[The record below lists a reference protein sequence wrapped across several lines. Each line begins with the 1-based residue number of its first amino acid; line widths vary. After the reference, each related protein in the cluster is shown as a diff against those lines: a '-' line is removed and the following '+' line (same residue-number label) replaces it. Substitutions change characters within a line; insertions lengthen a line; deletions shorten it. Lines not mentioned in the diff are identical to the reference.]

1 MWNQGQGHLHLGDQL
16 KIQRSFIHP
25 PSPPLLFVY
34 HLAYQGTIFKFD
46 ISPDTIPC
54 MQSHRQTALRVS
66 KKCYQ
71 RKIYPWT
78 CRLQSISILEL
89 FAEITVKKEVCFQFL
104 QPNLV
109 KCKKKLFSSDSKFEY
124 NIYPKS
130 IFITICY
137 TFYIV

>member
-54 MQSHRQTALRVS
+54 MQSHRQSALRAR
-66 KKCYQ
+66 KKMLLE
-71 RKIYPWT
+71 KG
-78 CRLQSISILEL
+78 QSISILEL
-89 FAEITVKKEVCFQFL
+89 FIKITVKAETSKHFFSLGSFIAE
-104 QPNLV
+104 NLV
-109 KCKKKLFSSDSKFEY
+109 KCKKKSFS
-124 NIYPKS
+124 
-130 IFITICY
+130 
-137 TFYIV
+137 TFAPYFLYYIVFQCCRLQSLISLTI